1 MCMVEQSIFSV
12 DGMLT
17 GLGKEIC
24 MHLFVT
30 VTTNRSFI
38 KYLHVLL
45 TTDEENE
52 FNDLMAKFIS
62 KWRIEEPD
70 FIHYFEAS
78 YTKRSAKWALCYRHV
93 DHQSTDT
100 NMLVESFHNKLK
112 SNQRYL
118 DHKVNRRLDDLLH
131 TQEN

>member
-17 GLGKEIC
+17 GEIRQVFSDHLDEWFVIIIGLGKEIC

-78 YTKRSAKWALCYRHV
+78 YTKRSGISIMTV
-93 DHQSTDT
+93 
-100 NMLVESFHNKLK
+100 
-112 SNQRYL
+112 
-118 DHKVNRRLDDLLH
+118 
-131 TQEN
+131 